1 MSHVWL
7 IFMIVARGHNTPPLL
22 LNCFFFFLVF
32 FTDDLQRLVL
42 IQNLQMI
49 RLVVKYL
56 WGGKGKPTD

>member
-22 LNCFFFFLVF
+22 LNCLLVF
-32 FTDDLQRLVL
+32 FCTDDLQRLVL